1 MTTEMTLNSAD
12 KLLADYKDLLRR
24 TLNGPLVDSVRSEH
38 SIGSVWGSQARN
50 FHEII
55 GASITIDSD
64 DVVLWATSRPINV
77 RYALVSSAWIAL
89 GRNDVACLTRFND
102 RGAAFSQDGF
112 TLSGAFGFRLRYESL
127 DQIESAIKL
136 LSSDP
141 SSRRAVCFIGRPGDL
156 IEQSRDF
163 PCASLVQFFLR
174 PQLECVVYMRS
185 QSLFSVFPYDL
196 VNFRYLQRH
205 VAWRL
210 GVDQGRLH
218 FAFGSLHVYEEEM
231 ERVQRF
237 LDDETAGFRHAPDL
251 RWQDLELQFE
261 SWLSPEDEGSDL
273 NGLVRSTEFQASKAG

>member
-1 MTTEMTLNSAD
+1 MTAEITLSSAS
-12 KLLADYKDLLRR
+12 KLLAGYKDLLRR
-24 TLNGPLVDSVRSEH
+24 TMNGPLVDSVRSEH
-38 SIGSVWGSQARN
+38 SIGSAWGSQARN

-55 GASITIDSD
+55 GSSISIDSD
-64 DVVLWATSRPINV
+64 DVVLWAASRPINV
-77 RYALVSSAWIAL
+77 RYALVSSAWITL

-102 RGAAFSQDGF
+102 RGAAFSRDGF
-112 TLSGAFGFRLRYESL
+112 TLSGAFGFRLRYASL

-141 SSRRAVCFIGRPGDL
+141 SSRRAVCFIGLPGDL

-174 PQLECVVYMRS
+174 SQLECVVYMRS

-196 VNFRYLQRH
+196 INFRYLQRY

-210 GVDQGRLH
+210 GVDHGQLH
-218 FAFGSLHVYEEEM
+218 FAFGSLHVYEEEL

-237 LDDETAGFRHAPDL
+237 LEDETAGFGHAPSL
-251 RWQDLELQFE
+251 RWQDLKLQFE
-261 SWLSPEDEGSDL
+261 SWLSPEGEGSDL
-273 NGLVRSTEFQASKAG
+273 DGLIRSIEPQASKPG